1 MFFANISYLL
11 LFIPLIGYVVWYLI
25 KGKSM
30 KPAMKVSTIAPF
42 GRNIKSF
49 RNRILHLPFALR
61 VLTLSMVIIVLA
73 RPQSSDSWEES
84 DIEGID
90 IMLATD
96 VSTSMLAMDLKPN
109 RIEAAKEV
117 AAQFVSSRKNDN
129 IGLTIFAGESF
140 TQCPLTIDHAVMLNM
155 LNAVK
160 CDIALNGII
169 EDGTAIGMGI
179 ANGVSRLKDSK
190 AKSKVIILLTD
201 GSNNSG
207 EISPE
212 AAAEIAKEF
221 GVRIYTIAVGTNSD
235 TAPFPYGDQ
244 IINVPVEIDENTLR
258 NIAEITNGKYYRA
271 TSKESLSE
279 IYSEIDKLERT
290 KLHARQFSAYNEEY
304 QIFALIAL
312 LSLLFEIV
320 LRNTGSNSGIVH
332 PFG

>member
-1 MFFANISYLL
+1 MFFANISCLL
-11 LFIPLIGYVVWYLI
+11 LFIPLVGYVVWYLT
-25 KGKSM
+25 KGKSI
-30 KPAMKVSTIAPF
+30 KPSMKVSTIAPF
-42 GRNIKSF
+42 GNGIKSF
-49 RNRILHLPFALR
+49 KNRILHLPFILR
-61 VLTLSMVIIVLA
+61 ILTLSMVIIVLA

-117 AAQFVSSRKNDN
+117 AAKFVNSRKNDN

-179 ANGVSRLKDSK
+179 ANGVSRLKDSN

-221 GVRIYTIAVGTNSD
+221 GVRIYTIGVGTNSE

-244 IINVPVEIDENTLR
+244 VVNVPVEIDEATLKK
-258 NIAEITNGKYYRA
+258 IAQITDGKYYRA
-271 TSKESLSE
+271 TSKESLGE

-312 LSLLFEIV
+312 LSLMLEII
-320 LRNTGSNSGIVH
+320 LRNTVLRKI
-332 PFG
+332 P

>member
-244 IINVPVEIDENTLR
+244 IVNVPVEIDENTLR

-320 LRNTGSNSGIVH
+320 LRYTVLRKI
-332 PFG
+332 P

>member
-49 RNRILHLPFALR
+49 RNRILHFPFALR
-61 VLTLSMVIIVLA
+61 ILTLSMVIIVLA

-244 IINVPVEIDENTLR
+244 IINVPVEIDENTLK

-290 KLHARQFSAYNEEY
+290 KLHARQFSA
-304 QIFALIAL
+304 
-312 LSLLFEIV
+312 
-320 LRNTGSNSGIVH
+320 
-332 PFG
+332 